1 MCDTCVAYDTKNIE
15 QEEYYLHKEMKKQAR
30 EEKNRDKDSASVAA
44 VFTMD
49 LQVVPQINCKL
60 HVLQNEISGT

>member
-15 QEEYYLHKEMKKQAR
+15 QEEYYLHEQMKKQAR

-44 VFTMD
+44 VFTMN
-49 LQVVPQINCKL
+49 LQA
-60 HVLQNEISGT
+60 VLLCPKSSVSSMYYKTK